1 MSDDTK
7 TTALRARLEG
17 IVKEVEDAEAQATA
31 ARHHVQVARLLLDKA
46 TALE

>member
-7 TTALRARLEG
+7 TTALRAWLEG